1 MDNSA
6 PPAEVGSN
14 DGLGIVGRITGGSTA
29 YAHNI
34 RRIGAD
40 HYRLSWSF
48 DTKIAGSRLRWPRTI
63 TRDTDEAGALRFA
76 KKWGCS
82 MPNVAIEAPPQ
93 AVDSN
98 CLLARG
104 RM

>member
-1 MDNSA
+1 
-6 PPAEVGSN
+6 
-14 DGLGIVGRITGGSTA
+14 VGRVTGGRTA

-76 KKWGCS
+76 RKWGCS
-82 MPNVAIEAPPQ
+82 MPNPEIQRAEGSAGMQ
-93 AVDSN
+93 SST
-98 CLLARG
+98 G
-104 RM
+104 RKTQDD